1 MSKQILVGQMLLDR
15 DDIEKMTSKIAE
27 ELDRKLKDSNAL
39 PVVVGVLK
47 GGAPFMCDI
56 VRKMETIVTLDF
68 ISVSSYEGTASTGQ
82 LKMKLDISSDIK
94 GRDVVLVDDIVDT
107 GLTTHYLIK
116 YLKEK
121 RGAKSVTTV
130 FLVNKPTNRKY
141 DVQVDFAGLTYTGDK
156 YLIGFGLDY
165 NTLLRNVFGVYLI
178 GEDDIKKL
186 NKILDEDSQRA
197 LSQHF
202 IR

>member
-27 ELDRKLKDSNAL
+27 ELDRNLKDSNSL

>member
-27 ELDRKLKDSNAL
+27 ELDRNLKDSNSL

-107 GLTTHYLIK
+107 GLTTHYLIQ

>member
-27 ELDRKLKDSNAL
+27 ELDRKLKDSNSL

-56 VRKMETIVTLDF
+56 VRKMDTIVTLDF

-107 GLTTHYLIK
+107 GLTTHYLIQ